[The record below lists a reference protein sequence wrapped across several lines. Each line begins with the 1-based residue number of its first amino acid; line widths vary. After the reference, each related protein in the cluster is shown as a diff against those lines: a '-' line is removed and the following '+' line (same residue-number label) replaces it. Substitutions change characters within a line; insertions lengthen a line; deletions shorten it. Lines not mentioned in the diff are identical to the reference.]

1 MRKLLFIML
10 FLFAICGKSQAENRA
25 YTLTVTSITVTNF
38 EHTYSTQLTYD
49 IASDLGYMGVLVPAD
64 EFQFGSFTDSS
75 NYVEA
80 VTNLGS
86 AMYIKFRRRDTSA
99 RIQGT
104 LRLNFYAK
112 PSDDATHFSGY
123 TFTVSYTYNPMTAVD
138 PGTIKGPIKYHEIGE
153 HPNRITSVYCA
164 IPLEG
169 TTIDYSWEKK
179 NRDGSWVVMEGKHG
193 ESLYPDAVTSESDF
207 YRRKATDSAGNSAY
221 SNTVEILP
229 MFNAGEIGISYTDS
243 SSSITL
249 TNVKSPNSSGATI
262 GWQASTNLGDWANIG
277 GTSTSRTV
285 TKPTATTYYRRS
297 VTSQVEDEHGEPI
310 IAYSNTVCYSTERP
324 AYIQT
329 KTYRDVDSLIVDNA
343 YYDGLGRLIQ
353 DVGVAASPSGADF
366 ISHYSYD
373 HKGREATRLL
383 PFSYANNGDFIHNAG
398 YKANTFHDDDFAATT
413 QRFDNSP
420 LDRIVQQFKPGE
432 VYQGETPHFIAEE
445 YGLNVAEEVR
455 LLSLDNNG
463 ALTTSGYHP
472 VATLRKQTTTNED
485 GNQTILFT
493 DSDGRTILSRGIID
507 SDSNTYADTYY
518 VYDAKKRLRW
528 VVSPMGS
535 DLLIDEHTYAVTN
548 DLATKYCYIY
558 LYDDEDRIIERHIPG
573 REPIYYTYDEAGRL
587 ASTYDATLQA
597 LGLTQQF
604 AYDHLDRLVRTYYAE
619 GTTDHDQHISIYDT
633 YPGIAAPFVAVEG
646 IVGSADLANST
657 RGLLT
662 FERIDE
668 VYDEANT
675 SSQALFRTYYY
686 DQRDRVVQTIT
697 MYPEGITCRT
707 SNQFDYV
714 GNPLTTVEQYTYG
727 DGATLTIRTSR
738 TFDSRSRQLTEQT
751 TIDDAVVNA
760 VLFSYDELGRVSQL
774 QFNDA
779 LTMSTT
785 YNLQGWISRIDARQ
799 QVVFDGNPLP
809 AGSPLFRENLAYYN
823 PSSNATI
830 PSFSGNITEQRW
842 TRSGIANVF
851 EEFGYTYDRLGRL
864 TDAEYREPELLNIVA
879 SDQYGES
886 LVYDKNS
893 NILSFDRTNNNT
905 ANHVIYHYSG
915 NRIMAISNGNIG
927 LGEFQYDGRGNITYY
942 PEQDLQISYNLCN
955 LPKQLSRNNA
965 PLVNYAYLADGTK
978 YKAQGADGD
987 GFVYTG
993 SLRWRLGEDE
1003 LLPESVAITGGRAV
1017 CDTTDTWA
1025 ANYYICDHLGSVRT
1039 VTDGNG
1045 TVLANYDYLPYGTDM
1060 SRDAATA
1067 DVTDY
1072 RFTGK
1077 ELQRDFGANLYDSF
1091 ARFQHNNGRFL
1102 SIDPKAE
1109 SFYHISPYTYCAG
1122 NPVGAIDSDGKAVET
1137 VWDVLSLIEGARSL
1151 IKNARSGNMKA
1162 VAFDTV
1168 GVIVDAAAVVIPGVP
1183 GGVGMAMKGARTG
1196 VKIAAKYSD
1205 DAVQLAL
1212 KGARSGK
1219 LRKALNLK
1227 PGSGDAH
1234 HIIPVQLLNEEE
1246 VVKSAVTAGFDF
1258 NGTINGIE
1266 VMQHHGSHQKYTE
1279 AIRTRIK
1286 NWMEDNKN
1294 YTPEDAKDFI
1304 EELTTEFRNEIF
1316 EYKKLK

>member
-25 YTLTVTSITVTNF
+25 YALTVTSITVTNF
-38 EHTYSTQLTYD
+38 ENTYSTQLTYD
-49 IASDLGYMGVLVPAD
+49 IASDLGYMGILVPAD

-80 VTNLGS
+80 VTNSGS

-99 RIQGT
+99 RIKGT

-123 TFTVSYTYNPMTAVD
+123 TLTVSYTYNPMAAVD

-153 HPNRITSVYCA
+153 YPKRITSVYCA

-179 NRDGSWVVMEGKHG
+179 NRDGSWVVMEGKDG
-193 ESLYPDAVTSESDF
+193 ESLYPDAVTNESDF

-249 TNVKSPNSSGATI
+249 TNVKSPNSSGVTI
-262 GWQASTNLGDWANIG
+262 GWQASTNLDDWANIG

-297 VTSQVEDEHGEPI
+297 ATSQAEDEHGEPI
-310 IAYSNTVCYSTERP
+310 IAYSNTVCYFTGRP

-420 LDRIVQQFKPGE
+420 LDRIVRQFKPGE

-445 YGLNVAEEVR
+445 YGLNVTEEVR

-507 SDSNTYADTYY
+507 SDTNTYADTYY

-604 AYDHLDRLVRTYYAE
+604 TYDHLDRLVRTYYAE

-646 IVGSADLANST
+646 VVGSADLANST

-662 FERIDE
+662 FERINE
-668 VYDEANT
+668 VYDEANA
-675 SSQALFRTYYY
+675 SSQALCRTYYY
-686 DQRDRVVQTIT
+686 DQRDRVVQTVT
-697 MYPEGITCRT
+697 MYPDGITCRT

-714 GNPLTTVEQYTYG
+714 GNPLTTIEQYTYS
-727 DGATLTIRTSR
+727 DGETLSIRTSR

-751 TIDDAVVNA
+751 TINNSVVNTT
-760 VLFSYDELGRVSQL
+760 LFSYDELSRVSQL
-774 QFNDA
+774 TLNDR
-779 LTMSTT
+779 LRIYTS
-785 YNLQGWISRIDARQ
+785 YNLQGWVTRISAHK
-799 QVVFDGNPLP
+799 
-809 AGSPLFRENLAYYN
+809 ASPINGDYSISPFFRESLTYYE
-823 PSSNATI
+823 PDNAATT
-830 PSFSGNITEQRW
+830 PCYSGNIAEQRW
-842 TRSGIANVF
+842 TRSGVANIF

-864 TDAEYREPELLNIVA
+864 TSAQYREPELLNIVA

-886 LVYDKNS
+886 LIYDKNS

-955 LPKQLSRNNA
+955 LPKQLSRGYA

-993 SLRWRLGEDE
+993 SLRWRLKDGV
-1003 LLPESVAITGGRAV
+1003 LTPESVAITGGRAV
-1017 CDTTDTWA
+1017 CDSTDTWA

-1039 VTDGNG
+1039 VTDENG

-1060 SRDAATA
+1060 SRDAAAA

-1077 ELQRDFGANLYDSF
+1077 EVQRDFGANLYDSF

-1109 SFYHISPYTYCAG
+1109 SFYHISPYAYCAG
-1122 NPVGAIDSDGKAVET
+1122 NPVNLVDPDGNIPIIPILWAAYEIGSAIYDVYTAYDTLTDKDASTFDKVTACGGALLSAVAPGGGYTLFSKADDVARVANTADKVSDGAKAY
-1137 VWDVLSLIEGARSL
+1137 RSFTSSNFRENL
-1151 IKNARSGNMKA
+1151 VR
-1162 VAFDTV
+1162 
-1168 GVIVDAAAVVIPGVP
+1168 
-1183 GGVGMAMKGARTG
+1183 RTG
-1196 VKIAAKYSD
+1196 ENPVGYE
-1205 DAVQLAL
+1205 
-1212 KGARSGK
+1212 
-1219 LRKALNLK
+1219 
-1227 PGSGDAH
+1227 AH
-1234 HIIPVQLLNEEE
+1234 HMLPQKFNKQFGEAGIDIHNPQYGIWLERTKHSKGSYEYNKKWAKFFGDNSNPTKKEVEEKMKQIMNEVYE
-1246 VVKSAVTAGFDF
+1246 
-1258 NGTINGIE
+1258 IE
-1266 VMQHHGSHQKYTE
+1266 
-1279 AIRTRIK
+1279 
-1286 NWMEDNKN
+1286 
-1294 YTPEDAKDFI
+1294 I
-1304 EELTTEFRNEIF
+1304 E
-1316 EYKKLK
+1316 